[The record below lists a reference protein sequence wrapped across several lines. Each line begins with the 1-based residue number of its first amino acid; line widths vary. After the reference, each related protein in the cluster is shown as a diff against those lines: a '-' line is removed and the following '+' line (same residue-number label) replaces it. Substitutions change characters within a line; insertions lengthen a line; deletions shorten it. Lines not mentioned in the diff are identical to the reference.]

1 MKKEIMI
8 MRDYLW
14 IVVLMALVGILEALV
29 YGCSVLD
36 CLVKAGAVM
45 IQVIMVV
52 GSAAVQ
58 KLRILGIVGL
68 RRVSTA
74 WNTVIVIL
82 TAALKFMREARACYA
97 IPAAEFLE
105 LLRIDL
111 ERAWNFRNEIIAEC
125 R

>member
-14 IVVLMALVGILEALV
+14 IGVLMASVGILEALV

-36 CLVKAGAVM
+36 CVVKAGAVM
-45 IQVIMVV
+45 IQVIIVV
-52 GSAAVQ
+52 GSAAKQ
-58 KLRILGIVGL
+58 KFRVLGAMGL
-68 RRVSTA
+68 HRLLTA
-74 WNTVIVIL
+74 WNAAKVFFIT
-82 TAALKFMREARACYA
+82 ALKFMREARACYT